1 MMIRVPSPIR
11 MAGTHLVPG
20 VLVLSLAAAMP
31 ALSQHTTHLDLGWE
45 RDVNRFRWTADATS
59 RVRQG
64 TWDITLRNA
73 FLSDA
78 FILFDD
84 QLSFRDENR
93 LAVDAVQ
100 NGPGPYNMTVRTRSN
115 WFSLSRVF
123 HQDAWVGVRRD
134 LDAGWWVE
142 PAAGLAIDARPGF
155 RSGTTS
161 APVRTDAGPAAG
173 VSAGMAERDLE
184 GYLTEVG
191 LRAEVQRFAPRTGRL
206 LRARA
211 RSSRE
216 FERTSLRAV
225 VEASSVRRDAYQAA
239 SFLNRE
245 EGAARQEETVE
256 STRSDTVFV
265 QIGVESRLSTR
276 SRVELNLDVG
286 TNRRL
291 VRTLRAPDDAL
302 FFDSDFRRQTVELS
316 LAGTR
321 SAGTGFVRLSGR
333 IGAEVERRTLANA
346 AELPSAQVS
355 QKLNLLR
362 QADNDRGFAGIS
374 ANGLL
379 PLKRRLSL
387 QFDASANILQHD
399 TPDVNP
405 DDRDELLLSGSMGM
419 AWRVH
424 RGLTLS
430 TRAFGS
436 FFHTVYLK
444 SERSADNNEQTS
456 IRLRPL
462 IDFQPTPRTRIRL
475 ASEVRATFTV
485 DDFVLPGRRPT
496 DQSARELSYDLDV
509 DHDVNRDLRL
519 RLTTSWSD
527 LQLGRFLDDAFAEIP
542 FDTLRT
548 FSGWLRLESGST
560 LRAEIGLRWFV
571 RSDFERATTVE
582 FTRVVSGDIDTVS
595 RSGRTRI
602 DQVGPTMAITWPM
615 RRGSML
621 RLDGWATVQRVSTRL
636 YGELP
641 EAEASAIR
649 RAARQGQ
656 STLIP
661 NLSVS
666 MVVQL

>member
-1 MMIRVPSPIR
+1 MTLVVPTLIRAP
-11 MAGTHLVPG
+11 GTL
-20 VLVLSLAAAMP
+20 LVL
-31 ALSQHTTHLDLGWE
+31 ALVAVSFVAGASAQAQDRTQLDLGWE
-45 RDVNRFRWTADATS
+45 RDVNRFRWTADLAS
-59 RVRQG
+59 QVRQG
-64 TWDITLRNA
+64 TWDIALRNA
-73 FLSDA
+73 FRSDA

-84 QLSFRDENR
+84 RLSFRDENR
-93 LAVDAVQ
+93 FAIDAVQ
-100 NGPGPYNMTVRTRSN
+100 NRPGPYNLTVRTRSN

-123 HQDAWVGVRRD
+123 HQDAWLGVRKEF
-134 LDAGWWVE
+134 DAGWWVE
-142 PAAGLAIDARPGF
+142 PSAGLAIDARPGF

-161 APVRTDAGPAAG
+161 APVRTDAGPAVG
-173 VSAGMAERDLE
+173 VLAGMGERNLD

-191 LRAEVQRFAPRTGRL
+191 VRTELQRFSPRTGRL

-211 RSSRE
+211 RSSRD
-216 FERTSLRAV
+216 FERTSLRAE

-265 QIGVESRLSTR
+265 RFGVESRLSR
-276 SRVELNLDVG
+276 SSRLELNLDVG
-286 TNRRL
+286 TNARR

-302 FFDSDFRRQTVELS
+302 FFDSDFRRQTVELT
-316 LAGTR
+316 LAGVR
-321 SAGTGFVRLSGR
+321 DVGTGFLRLSSR
-333 IGAEVERRTLANA
+333 VGAEIERRTLANA
-346 AELPSAQVS
+346 AELPPAQVS

-362 QADNDRGFAGIS
+362 QADNDRGFAGLS
-374 ANGLL
+374 ASGLV
-379 PLKRRLSL
+379 PFRRRLSM

-405 DDRDELLLSGSMGM
+405 DDRDELLLAGSVGV

-424 RGLTLS
+424 RGLTVS
-430 TRAFGS
+430 SRAFGS

-444 SERSADNNEQTS
+444 NERSADNNEQTS
-456 IRLRPL
+456 IRLQPL
-462 IDFQPTPRTRIRL
+462 VDFQPTPKTRIRL

-485 DDFVLPGRRPT
+485 DDFLLPGRRPT
-496 DQSARELSYDLDV
+496 DQSARELSYDLDAS
-509 DHDVNRDLRL
+509 HDVGDDVRVM
-519 RLTTSWSD
+519 LTANWSD
-527 LQLGRFLDDAFAEIP
+527 LQLGRFLDDVFAEIP

-548 FSGWLRLESGST
+548 FSGWLRLETGRNV
-560 LRAEIGLRWFV
+560 RAEIGVRWFV
-571 RSDFERATTVE
+571 RSDFERATTIR
-582 FTRVVSGDIDTVS
+582 FTSVLSGEEDTVS

-615 RRGSML
+615 RQGSFL

-641 EAEASAIR
+641 DTDAKTIR
-649 RAARQGQ
+649 RAARRGQ

-666 MVVQL
+666 MVVLL

>member
-1 MMIRVPSPIR
+1 MRR
-11 MAGTHLVPG
+11 RFCRLLLLG
-20 VLVLSLAAAMP
+20 LAALCTLPPSTAG
-31 ALSQHTTHLDLGWE
+31 AQDRTQVDLGWE
-45 RDVNRFRWTADATS
+45 RDVNRFRWTADAVS
-59 RVRQG
+59 HVRQG
-64 TWDITLRNA
+64 AWDIALRNA
-73 FLSDA
+73 FRSDA

-84 QLSFRDENR
+84 RLSFRDENR
-93 LAVDAVQ
+93 LTIDAVQ
-100 NGPGPYNMTVRTRSN
+100 DRPGPYDMTIRTRSN

-123 HQDAWVGVRRD
+123 HQDAWVGVRRE
-134 LDAGWWVE
+134 LDTGWWVE
-142 PAAGLAIDARPGF
+142 PAAGLAVDARPGF
-155 RSGTTS
+155 RSGTNS
-161 APVRTDAGPAAG
+161 APVRTDAGGAAA
-173 VSAGMAERDLE
+173 VSMGLDERSID
-184 GYLTEVG
+184 GYVTEVG
-191 LRAEVQRFAPRTGRL
+191 VRAELQRFAPRTGRL
-206 LRARA
+206 ISARA
-211 RSSRE
+211 RSSRD
-216 FERTSLRAV
+216 FERTRLHAEL
-225 VEASSVRRDAYQAA
+225 EASSVRRDAYQAA

-265 QIGVESRLSTR
+265 RLGVESRLSRATR
-276 SRVELNLDVG
+276 LELNLDVG
-286 TNRRL
+286 TNARR

-316 LAGTR
+316 LAGVR
-321 SAGTGFVRLSGR
+321 DVGTGFLRLSSQV
-333 IGAEVERRTLANA
+333 GAEVERRTLANA
-346 AELPSAQVS
+346 AALPPAQVS

-362 QADNDRGFAGIS
+362 QADNDRGFVGLSAAG
-374 ANGLL
+374 LV
-379 PLKRRLSL
+379 PLARRLTM
-387 QFDASANILQHD
+387 QFDASANMLQHD

-405 DDRDELLLSGSMGM
+405 DDRDELLFSGSVGV

-424 RGLTLS
+424 QGLTVS

-444 SERSADNNEQTS
+444 GERSADNNEQTS

-462 IDFQPTPRTRIRL
+462 VDFRPTPRTRIRL

-485 DDFVLPGRRPT
+485 DDFLLPGRRPT

-509 DHDVNRDLRL
+509 SHDVGDDLRL
-519 RLTTSWSD
+519 KLTTNWSD
-527 LQLGRFLDDAFAEIP
+527 LQLGRFLDDVFAEIP

-548 FSGWLRLESGST
+548 FSGWVRVETGRSV
-560 LRAEIGLRWFV
+560 RAEIGLRWFV

-582 FTRVVSGDIDTVS
+582 FTSAVSGQEDTVS

-615 RRGSML
+615 RRGSLL

-641 EAEASAIR
+641 TTDAENIR
-649 RAARQGQ
+649 RAARRGQ

-666 MVVQL
+666 MVVLL